1 MREDFA
7 LLILSHNR
15 ADRIETLDTFKKAGY
30 TGKWYII
37 IDNEDKAR
45 EKYINNYGE
54 EHIIIFDKEESAK
67 HFDIMDNFEGKQS
80 PIYARNT
87 LHSIAKDLNL
97 NYFLELDD
105 DYDDLRIRYDEDG
118 VLKSCI
124 IKDFDS
130 LANEF
135 ISFLE
140 STNTYCICLAQMG
153 DYIGGIGSKV
163 YNDKL
168 SRKAMN
174 SFFCKT
180 DRPFKFI
187 GRFNDDVNMYTQL
200 GKIGYL
206 LFTVGNVAINQG
218 ATQQNTGGITE
229 AYVKYGT
236 YVKSFYSV
244 ILNPSFMK
252 VSVMGNNHKRI
263 HHLVEWEHA
272 VPKIIN
278 QRYKK

>member
-15 ADRIETLDTFKKAGY
+15 ADNIETLKTFQRAGY

-37 IDNEDKAR
+37 IDDEDKSR
-45 EKYINNYGE
+45 EKYLEKYGKD
-54 EHIIIFDKEESAK
+54 HIIIFSKEESAK
-67 HFDIMDNFEGKQS
+67 TFDIMDNFEGKQS
-80 PIYARNT
+80 PIYARNV
-87 LHSIAKDLNL
+87 LHNIAKDLGL
-97 NYFLELDD
+97 TYFLELDD
-105 DYDDLRIRYDEDG
+105 DYSEIQIRFEEGDKLGYTTPKDIE
-118 VLKSCI
+118 SI
-124 IKDFDS
+124 IDAI
-130 LANEF
+130 LE
-135 ISFLE
+135 FLE
-140 STNTYCICLAQMG
+140 VSGAITVCLAQTG
-153 DYIGGIGSKV
+153 DWIGGKEGFFKKGLV
-163 YNDKL
+163 
-168 SRKAMN
+168 RKAMN

-180 DRPFKFI
+180 DRPFQFI

-200 GKIGYL
+200 GKLGHLLLTITNIGI
-206 LFTVGNVAINQG
+206 VQG

-236 YVKSFYSV
+236 FVKSFYST

-252 VSVMGNNHKRI
+252 VSTMGNTHKRI

-278 QRYKK
+278 QKYKK